1 MISSVFLHT
10 ISDTVLPIEACL
22 ISASRTL
29 KLALMQF
36 LHSRNTQTSYRT
48 FPLSFNFN
56 NLSNKTNWQP
66 TAGEIKFSRWFWCF
80 VYFLIIYF
88 RPWFMMFLISNC
100 LIAPPPSPSLLAR
113 HMLAGCP
120 GADSFSRTNSRP
132 EPPGGPLRLNQ
143 RAEVL
148 HGIWSVL
155 SWVPAT
161 EVGNISPPSYHFCC
175 ILELRWSPS
184 TCTHKTFLLLRRQNF
199 GPTTSAPW
207 KVSIS
212 LPQYEM
218 FLSDY
223 SLNHYFDRKPGSE
236 SEWTEY

>member
-1 MISSVFLHT
+1 MFCVFPYHLFPSMIHDVS
-10 ISDTVLPIEACL
+10 
-22 ISASRTL
+22 
-29 KLALMQF
+29 
-36 LHSRNTQTSYRT
+36 
-48 FPLSFNFN
+48 NFQ
-56 NLSNKTNWQP
+56 LFK
-66 TAGEIKFSRWFWCF
+66 I
-80 VYFLIIYF
+80 
-88 RPWFMMFLISNC
+88 
-100 LIAPPPSPSLLAR
+100 PSPSLLAR
-113 HMLAGCP
+113 DMLAGCP
-120 GADSFSRTNSRP
+120 GAHTAHSFSRTNSRP

-161 EVGNISPPSYHFCC
+161 EVGNISPPSYHFCS

-236 SEWTEY
+236 SERTEY